1 MADED
6 QELHVV
12 FGAGGNLGQAVVRE
26 LLRRSKLVRAV
37 VRNGRSFPQAIVETV
52 QGDAADPSSTQ
63 RICEGATV
71 VYNCANPPYTKWPEL
86 FPALQQGII
95 AGAAAHNALLV
106 SAENTYMYGDVDRPF
121 TEEMPYQAHTRKGM
135 VRAQMAQEL
144 MAAHEQGQVRVIM
157 GRAADFYGP
166 GVLRTNM
173 GERVFLP
180 ALTGK
185 KAAIIG
191 NLDVPRDY
199 IFVDDF
205 AQGLV
210 TLAENETAVGQV
222 WHIPNAPTLTQGELV
237 NLIYEEADQTPN
249 VEAIPGMMVKGL
261 GLFNPHLREVAE
273 MLYEFKKP
281 FVIDSSKY
289 QKAFGNQATPH
300 REAIRQTLVWYRQT
314 LK

>member
-1 MADED
+1 M
-6 QELHVV
+6 
-12 FGAGGNLGQAVVRE
+12 GQAVVRE
-26 LLRRSKLVRAV
+26 LLRKGKSVRAV
-37 VRNGRSFPQAIVETV
+37 VRNGRLPPQQNLEVA
-52 QGDAADPSSTQ
+52 QGDAADASSTQ
-63 RICEGATV
+63 RICEGASV

-86 FPALQQGII
+86 FPALQQSIV

-106 SAENTYMYGDVDRPF
+106 SAENTYMYGDVDRPL
-121 TEEMPYQAHTRKGM
+121 TEEMPYQAHTRKGA
-135 VRAQMAQEL
+135 VRAQMAKDL
-144 MAAHEQGQVRVIM
+144 IAAHEQGQVRVIM

-166 GVLRTNM
+166 GVLRTNI
-173 GERVFLP
+173 GERVFYP

-185 KAAIIG
+185 KASIIG

-222 WHIPNAPTLTQGELV
+222 WHIPNALTLTQRELV
-237 NLIYEEADQTPN
+237 DLIYAEADQTSN
-249 VEAIPGMMVKGL
+249 VEAMPGMMVKRL
-261 GLFNPHLREVAE
+261 GLFNPYLREVAE
-273 MLYEFKKP
+273 MLYEFEKP

-300 REAIRQTLVWYRQT
+300 SEAIRQTLAWYRQNPQ
-314 LK
+314 